1 MVETTTNQTNP
12 IDPLGGG
19 SDIVGELTGKESSL
33 SSYVGPY
40 VTEMLGKGQALADE
54 GYNAYMGPLT
64 AGASDLQSTAFGG
77 VASLANAFDLNQ
89 MGTAGYQPQQFT
101 GANVQQ
107 YMNPYIMTA
116 LQPQIDEARRQSEID
131 RLANASRMTQA
142 GSFGGSRQAV
152 LDAENQRALQ
162 SNLAGITGQGYRD
175 AYAQALNQF
184 NTQQDRE
191 MTAQDKINL
200 YGTQGLQSLADMG
213 ATQRAIES
221 EGVVA
226 DRLQFEE
233 ERDFPYKQ
241 VQYMQSLLQ
250 GLPLQAQSYS
260 YAEPSALSEVLS
272 GAGGIKTLYDQIFGG
287 SGISAGEE
295 TFGTGDDYGFRIWR
309 A

>member
-1 MVETTTNQTNP
+1 MVTPVLTDTDQP
-12 IDPLGGG
+12 IA
-19 SDIVGELTGKESSL
+19 TGKESGL
-33 SSYVGPY
+33 ATYAGDY
-40 VTEMLGKGQALADE
+40 VTDMLGKGQALGNEA
-54 GYNAYMGPLT
+54 YNAYMGPLT
-64 AGASDLQSTAFGG
+64 AGESDLQSAAFSGLG
-77 VASLANAFDLNQ
+77 SLTLPTDQ

-162 SNLAGITGQGYRD
+162 SNLAGITGQGYKD

-200 YGTQGLQSLADMG
+200 YGTQGLQNLADMG
-213 ATQRAIES
+213 ATQRGIES
-221 EGVVA
+221 EGITA

-233 ERDFPYKQ
+233 ERDFPFKQ
-241 VQYMQSLLQ
+241 VQYMQSLLS
-250 GLPLQAQSYS
+250 GLPLAAQNYSYS
-260 YAEPSALSEVLS
+260 EPSFLSEMLS
-272 GAGGIKTLYDQIFGG
+272 GAGGIGELYDIL
-287 SGISAGEE
+287 
-295 TFGTGDDYGFRIWR
+295 YGKKSE
-309 A
+309 AKT